1 MRRVITDHI
10 TFSVKVTGA
19 RILVSANR
27 PVNLKSE
34 KAPGRSFTM
43 DRGGILGVSGD
54 STVEIQ
60 ELCTVEQCAETA
72 VTHCAR
78 CGQALCRRHAI
89 ADYTHLPGGQR
100 PYCPVCDAE
109 RRRLYETVR
118 VGAPRVILWSG
129 IGAVLGAVVGR
140 FIGVLATPDSFA
152 HAITT
157 DLGFV
162 AGLAG
167 ALFIALESTRP
178 RSTRSPNDH

>member
-1 MRRVITDHI
+1 MITART

-19 RILVSANR
+19 RILVAANQ
-27 PVNLKSE
+27 PVNLRSE
-34 KAPGRSFTM
+34 KALGCSFIM
-43 DRGGILGVSGD
+43 DSGGILGLPGD
-54 STVEIQ
+54 STVEMQ
-60 ELCTVEQCAETA
+60 ELCTIAQCAETA